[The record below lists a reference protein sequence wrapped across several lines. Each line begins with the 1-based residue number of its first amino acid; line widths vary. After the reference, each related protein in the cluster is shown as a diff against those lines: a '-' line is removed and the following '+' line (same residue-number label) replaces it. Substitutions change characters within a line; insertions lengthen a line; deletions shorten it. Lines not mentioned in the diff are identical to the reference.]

1 VLVDDEGLAIPSL
14 LKIQSGPL
22 GNLRDKPFDG
32 DEMNMH
38 MPQNVLAETEL
49 RHLAATPWQ
58 MISPS
63 ANSPIIGIYQ
73 DSLLGSYRFTR
84 PNLKLTPRDAMN
96 LLMMFP
102 KVDVAALR
110 ASIKDGSISTFD
122 VLSQILAPITLKYK
136 TKLFEEEEDAN
147 LSNNVLEIRNGKYV
161 RGQLEKSVLGASTKG
176 IIHRICNDYG
186 NMAAAAF
193 IDDIQNIVTEYMK
206 SSSFSVGI
214 SDLIANKKTQ
224 DSILQI
230 IHEKKHEVHS
240 VIDKV
245 HFGIFENNT
254 SSTNMTEF
262 ETRVNNILNKA
273 TDLSGKEGRK
283 SLSKENRFLMI
294 VNSGSKGSLVNIS
307 QMISCLG
314 QQNVDGK
321 RIPYGFENRTLPH
334 FCKFDDSPTARGF
347 IENSYISGLTAP
359 ELFFHAMGGRI
370 GLIDTACKSVTW
382 ETPIIIIEND
392 EPKYIEIGKWID
404 TRLEE
409 NKENIQHYTERQ
421 MELLNLENESIYI
434 PTTDENGNVT
444 WGEITAM
451 TRHDP
456 GIQLYEIVTSGGR
469 KVIVTESKSLLIWD
483 SKTNTLKETS
493 TPDITVGDFVP
504 VTGEL
509 CKPPIVIE
517 SVDMTK
523 YFPKTEYVYGTDF
536 NLATNMMMK
545 AMKSRNKIPEGWW
558 NDNNGKLFTLP
569 YTKKSSLQRT
579 TKRSN
584 TESIKDGYI
593 YPYHANRVDAMIPEH
608 FPLNEENGIFI
619 GLFLAEG
626 NCHKS
631 AVTITNN
638 NENIRTFVKGWFN
651 KHSIQYT
658 EGQRIN
664 KIGGLTTTIRGNS
677 KILADFLTLLCG
689 HGAANKHIPTEA
701 FISSDL
707 FIIGL
712 LNGYYSGDGTVTKN
726 SVDVGSASYRLV
738 EGVSML
744 CTRLGIFGNIKKRQ
758 LKKNNL
764 NTKNIKP
771 TYTLRIS
778 ANWGKKFAEKITL
791 LEEKRNERLK
801 QMKWRDTHM
810 NYKKYNDI
818 VLDKIIEIN
827 LVDTKDHPKVYD
839 LTIPS
844 TLNFGLSNG
853 LQVRDTSST
862 GYIQRR
868 LIKGLED
875 AVVGYDL
882 TVRNNKGRIIQ
893 FAYGD
898 DGFDSTKVENQII
911 PLTGM
916 TIEDVYMHYDII
928 GGANDEKSELLG
940 IYEKSTITRLRKQVT
955 ETVVKCKT
963 YIEDML
969 YFRKELVEKVF
980 HYKDDNSVRVPVAFQ
995 YMIANIQGQL
1005 NLNANS
1011 TVDITPLEAFE
1022 LIEQHYAILENLH
1035 YAKPTELFKILY
1047 NYYLSPKDLLINK
1060 RFHRKAL
1067 IFLLETVV
1075 LKYKQ
1080 ALVNPGEMVGVIAGQ
1095 SIGEPTTQLT
1105 LNSVTYETEIIVRN
1119 KNKEIK
1125 KIAIGDFIQAQIDL
1139 STKVDYMEDK
1149 DTTYAELSSETNYF
1163 EVPSANE
1170 SGETV
1175 WRRIEAVTKH
1185 PVINEDS
1192 TNTMLK
1198 ITTKG
1203 CREVIATKAKSFLQ
1217 LIDGKIIGVEG
1228 KSLKVGDYLPV
1239 SKKEIEF
1246 TPKYLLDLRD
1256 MFSPLDYL
1264 YGDEYIKAKN
1274 LMHQRMWWQ
1283 THHNKTF
1290 ILPHSRSDSFV
1301 SLTKSNKPIL
1311 ENCVYMKLVNKCDYR
1326 IPEKIEL
1333 DYDFGYLI
1341 GAYCAEGCMTKH
1353 QMSISNNNLDYL
1365 KPIERICEKFNITTK
1380 VYTVTDKIELGW
1392 TSQDIRIYS
1401 TLLCN
1406 IISNLCG
1413 KLSHN
1418 KRVSEKIVFSN
1429 PECIMG
1435 FLDAYIAGDGCI
1447 AISSYNNK
1455 PVSIDI
1461 TSVSLNMLTDIMTM
1475 LKNIGIV
1482 SYIYKPKKIEKNN
1495 RGSQNIKQ
1503 HYMLQIKNKQ
1513 SQILGKLLNLPIKE
1527 KQQKIENLL
1536 HNTFMYEYNKDYL
1549 TIPNI
1554 IDGSTVM
1561 ELRGTRMPDLL
1572 FDEIV
1577 SIEEVQNTTSYAYD
1591 LTVEDTRNFDIYNG
1605 ICMRDTFH
1613 LAGVASKSNV
1623 TRGVPRIEEILRLTK
1638 NPKNPS
1644 LTIFLKPLDETDQDK
1659 AINYGKMLE
1668 HTKLVDVVKSVQIY
1682 FDPIE
1687 DSTSIEKDKQLI
1699 DQFYEFERF
1708 MDQCTEEGESAESS
1722 YTNISGGGGR
1732 VPPVEHL
1739 TQSTKSKWIIRLEI
1753 DEEKLLDKNITMDD
1767 IHFAITNG
1775 YPNEIKC
1782 AYSDYNAGNLVFRIR
1797 MNSDVFKKK
1806 SSGADP
1812 LDQSDKIFYLKSF
1825 QDTLLNNI
1833 VLRGVSGIKNI
1844 LPRKLQNMVV
1854 LEDGKYL
1861 KKDTWVLDT
1870 TGSNLLEIL
1879 GNDLIDGRRTFCN
1892 DIKEVYDV
1900 LGIESAR
1907 QVIYNEFVE
1916 VMEFSDVYI
1925 NYHHLSLLCDRMTMT
1940 KNMVPI
1946 FRSGILKDDIGP
1958 IAKATFEMHTEGF
1971 LNAARHGEFDSMC
1984 GVSANVMCGQ
1994 YGKYGTNAFNILL
2007 DMNEMVKLKV
2017 DDILIKDPIS
2027 EIEKQFGFIEES
2039 NGCSQNEII
2048 IRNNISA
2055 IHAEPSGICDDNYE
2069 FGI

>member
-1 VLVDDEGLAIPSL
+1 M
-14 LKIQSGPL
+14 
-22 GNLRDKPFDG
+22 
-32 DEMNMH
+32 EMNMH

-63 ANSPIIGIYQ
+63 GNAPIIGIYQ

-84 PNLKLTPRDAMN
+84 PNLKISTRDAMN

-102 KVDVAALR
+102 KVDVEALR
-110 ASIKDGSISTFD
+110 ASIKSDDTISTFD
-122 VLSQILAPITLKYK
+122 ILSQILSPMTLKYK
-136 TKLFEEEEDAN
+136 TKLFEEDEDAST
-147 LSNNVLEIRNGKYV
+147 SNNVLEIRNGKYI
-161 RGQLEKSVLGASTKG
+161 RGQLEKGVLGASTKG

-193 IDDIQNIVTEYMK
+193 IDDLQNIITEYMK

-230 IHEKKHEVHS
+230 ISEKKREVLV

-245 HFGIFENNT
+245 HLGIFENTT

-321 RIPYGFENRTLPH
+321 RIPYGFDNRTLPH
-334 FCKFDDSPTARGF
+334 YCKFDDSPNARGF

-382 ETPIIIIEND
+382 ETPIIVIEND
-392 EPKYIEIGKWID
+392 QPKYIEIGRWID
-404 TRLEE
+404 ENLEK
-409 NKENIQHYTERQ
+409 NKDQVQHFTERQ
-421 MELLNLENESIYI
+421 MELLNLDQDSQMVYI
-434 PTTDENGNVT
+434 PTTDADGNIT
-444 WGEITAM
+444 WGEVTAM

-456 GIQLYEIVTSGGR
+456 GLQLYEIVTSGGR

-509 CKPPIVIE
+509 CKPPIILE
-517 SVDMTK
+517 SIDMTA
-523 YFPKTEYVYGTDF
+523 YFPKSEYVYGTEF
-536 NLATNMMMK
+536 NNAIREMSA
-545 AMKSRNKIPEGWW
+545 AMNGRQKIPEGWW
-558 NDNNGKLFTLP
+558 SEKNGSSFTLP
-569 YTKKSSLQRT
+569 YSKKSSLQRT
-579 TKRSN
+579 SVRSN
-584 TESIKDGYI
+584 TYNIRDGYI
-593 YPYHANRVDAMIPEH
+593 YPYHANRVDANIPEE

-626 NCHKS
+626 NCFKS

-638 NENIRTFVKGWFN
+638 NENIRSFVKYWFE
-651 KHSIQYT
+651 KHSIHCV
-658 EGQRIN
+658 ERQRIN
-664 KIGGLTTTIRGNS
+664 KIGGLTTTITGNS
-677 KILADFLTLLCG
+677 GILSTFLTKMCG
-689 HGAANKHIPTEA
+689 HGAANKYVPTEA
-701 FISSDL
+701 FIAPEK
-707 FIIGL
+707 FIVGL
-712 LNGYYSGDGTVTKN
+712 INGYYSGDGCITKN

-738 EGVSML
+738 EGISML
-744 CTRLGIFGNIKKRQ
+744 CTRLGIYGSISKRQ
-758 LKKNNL
+758 LKSNNL

-778 ANWGKKFAEKITL
+778 AQWGKKFAEKITL
-791 LEEKRNERLK
+791 LEDIRDKKLK
-801 QMKWRDTHM
+801 TIKWRSQHM
-810 NYKKYNDI
+810 NYKAWKDI
-818 VLDKIIEIN
+818 VLDKIVAIN
-827 LVDTKDHPKVYD
+827 LVDVKDHPKVYD

-875 AVVGYDL
+875 AVVAYDM
-882 TVRNNKGRIIQ
+882 TVRNNKGKIIQ
-893 FAYGD
+893 FTYGD
-898 DGFDSTKVENQII
+898 DCFDSTKVENQII

-916 TIEDVYMHYDII
+916 TIEDIYMHYDIV
-928 GGANDEKSELLG
+928 GVNDEKSELLNV
-940 IYEKSTITRLRKQVT
+940 YEKGTVSRMRKQRT
-955 ETVVKCKT
+955 ETVNKCKK
-963 YIEDML
+963 YINNMIHYRES
-969 YFRKELVEKVF
+969 LVKKVF
-980 HYKDDNSVRVPVAFQ
+980 RNKDDNSVKVPVAFQ

-1005 NLNANS
+1005 SLNANS

-1022 LIEQHYAILENLH
+1022 LIEQQYTILESLN

-1047 NYYLSPKDLLINK
+1047 YYYLSPKDLLINK

-1067 IFLLETVV
+1067 QILLETVV

-1105 LNSVTYETEIIVRN
+1105 LNSVIYETEIVIRDQN
-1119 KNKEIK
+1119 KNIQKVQ
-1125 KIAIGDFIQAQIDL
+1125 IGDFIQKQINF
-1139 STKVDYMEDK
+1139 SEKIDYMEDK
-1149 DTTYAELSSETNYF
+1149 DTTYAELSQSNYY

-1170 SGETV
+1170 QGETV

-1185 PVINEDS
+1185 PVINEDG

-1203 CREVIATKAKSFLQ
+1203 CREVVATKAKSFLQ
-1217 LIDGKIIGVEG
+1217 LVDGQIIGVNG
-1228 KSLKVGDYLPV
+1228 DSLKVGDYLPV
-1239 SKKEIEF
+1239 SKKDLDFEF
-1246 TPKYLLDLRD
+1246 KDELDLRQLL
-1256 MFSPLDYL
+1256 SPSEYL
-1264 YGDEYIKAKN
+1264 FGSEYKKARN
-1274 LMHQRMWWQ
+1274 VMNEYHWWIR
-1283 THHNKTF
+1283 HSGRTF
-1290 ILPHSRSDSFV
+1290 TLPHSRSDSFV
-1301 SLTKSNKPIL
+1301 SLAKSNKPIS
-1311 ENCVYMKLVNKCDYR
+1311 EDCVYMKLVNMCDYK
-1326 IPEKIEL
+1326 IPEKIPL

-1353 QMSISNNNLDYL
+1353 QISIANNDSEYL
-1365 KPIERICEKFNITTK
+1365 KPIERICERFNITTK
-1380 VYTVTDKIELGW
+1380 IYKVSDKIESGW
-1392 TSQDIRIYS
+1392 TSQDIRIYN
-1401 TLLCN
+1401 TLLCD
-1406 IISNLCG
+1406 IISTICG

-1429 PECIMG
+1429 PECMLG

-1447 AISSYNNK
+1447 ARSSYSKN

-1461 TSVSLNMLTDIMTM
+1461 TSVSLNMLTDIMVM

-1482 SYIYKPKKIEKNN
+1482 SYIHKPRKIETNN
-1495 RGSQNIKQ
+1495 RGSKNIKQ
-1503 HYMLQIKNKQ
+1503 HYVLQIKNRQ
-1513 SQILGKLLNLPIKE
+1513 SQKLGQLLNLPLKE
-1527 KQQKIENLL
+1527 KQQKIESLL
-1536 HNTFMYEYNKDYL
+1536 QQNFMYEYNKKFL

-1554 IDGSTVM
+1554 INGVTIM
-1561 ELRGTRMPDLL
+1561 EDRLHKMTDML

-1577 SIEEVQNTTSYAYD
+1577 SIEEVKNTTSYAYD
-1591 LTVEDTRNFDIYNG
+1591 LTIEDTRNFDIYNG

-1644 LTIFLKPLDETDQDK
+1644 LTIHLKPIDELDQEK
-1659 AINYGKMLE
+1659 AVNYAKMLD
-1668 HTKLVDVVKSVQIY
+1668 HTKLIDVVKSVQIY

-1687 DSTSIEKDKQLI
+1687 DNTSIPQDKLLI

-1708 MDQCTEEGESAESS
+1708 IDTCNTNGEEGGENTE
-1722 YTNISGGGGR
+1722 
-1732 VPPVEHL
+1732 VPG
-1739 TQSTKSKWIIRLEI
+1739 QRSKWVIRLEI
-1753 DEEKLLDKNITMDD
+1753 NEEALLDKNITMDD
-1767 IHFAITNG
+1767 IHFAVTTG
-1775 YPNEIKC
+1775 YSNEITC
-1782 AYSDYNAGNLVFRIR
+1782 AYSDYNSGNLVFRIR

-1806 SSGADP
+1806 SGTADS
-1812 LDQSDKIFYLKSF
+1812 LDQSDKIFFLKSF
-1825 QDTLLNNI
+1825 QDSLLQNV
-1833 VLRGVSGIKNI
+1833 VLRGVTGIKNI
-1844 LPRKLQNMVV
+1844 LPRKLQNMVI
-1854 LEDGKYL
+1854 LEDGKYV
-1861 KKDTWVLDT
+1861 KKDVWILDT

-1879 GNDLIDGRRTFCN
+1879 GNDIIDGNRTFCN
-1892 DIKEVYDV
+1892 DIKEVFDV
-1900 LGIESAR
+1900 LGIEAAR
-1907 QVIYNEFVE
+1907 QTIYNEFVD

-1925 NYHHLSLLCDRMTMT
+1925 NYHHLSLLCDRMTLT
-1940 KNMVPI
+1940 KDMVPI

-1971 LNAARHGEFDSMC
+1971 LNAARHGEFDAMC

-1994 YGKYGTNAFNILL
+1994 YGKYGTNAFNVLL
-2007 DMNEMVKLKV
+2007 DMKEMVKLQV
-2017 DDILIKDPIS
+2017 DDLVIKDQAL
-2027 EIEKQFGFIEES
+2027 EIEKQFGFTDDT

-2055 IHAEPSGICDDNYE
+2055 IHAETEGICDDGYDMG
-2069 FGI
+2069 F